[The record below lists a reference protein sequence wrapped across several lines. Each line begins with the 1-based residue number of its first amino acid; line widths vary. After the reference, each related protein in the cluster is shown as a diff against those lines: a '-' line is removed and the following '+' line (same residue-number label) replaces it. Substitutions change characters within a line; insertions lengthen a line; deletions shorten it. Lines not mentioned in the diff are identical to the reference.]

1 MRSLQGSPGIHH
13 CRATRVREET
23 ARWSSAQRLRKVD
36 GSVKI
41 VTLVSGPLLLDRF
54 HAGKCDPTPRDR
66 HQSKSALVLA
76 EQAHW
81 PFSPGSNYLD
91 PGWKILL
98 ECYWTVTTACAICR
112 RYVSQSNR
120 NSRSVSP
127 VLNVRPHSFNRRHPC
142 CYDRMR
148 PLDRR
153 VVPDSLLHRF
163 SIASLTTSTRKP
175 HLTGFDS
182 ATVLIAWI

>member
-1 MRSLQGSPGIHH
+1 MRSRQGSPGIHH

-23 ARWSSAQRLRKVD
+23 ARRSSAQRLRKVD

-54 HAGKCDPTPRDR
+54 HAGKCDPTSFDR

-81 PFSPGSNYLD
+81 PFSLGSNCLD

-98 ECYWTVTTACAICR
+98 ECY
-112 RYVSQSNR
+112 
-120 NSRSVSP
+120 
-127 VLNVRPHSFNRRHPC
+127 
-142 CYDRMR
+142 
-148 PLDRR
+148 
-153 VVPDSLLHRF
+153 LL
-163 SIASLTTSTRKP
+163 SLTFLGGWAEGPSAWPPGR
-175 HLTGFDS
+175 TGRSDGPSCREGPSRVCRPATAGFLCSCQTPS
-182 ATVLIAWI
+182 ARRAAF